1 MPDELT
7 STTAAVTETPA
18 VTTTEAVPV
27 TAPDPQ
33 SDRIKELTEKISR
46 YEQLV
51 VTPEYQTFLAQR
63 GQPAAPQ
70 KREYSSE
77 EKTAFQDKLNNM
89 SRAEFAAF
97 VRDLTVETVKEQM
110 FLPIQS
116 QMVTEKVKDQI
127 VDVSGKYTDY
137 WDYRGEMITVSN
149 QNPTLNAEQVYHLAK
164 AARASVPPVPGAKPP
179 VRKAG
184 GETPSSVPA
193 SRTATVAPEFNA
205 AFEAAFKKVG
215 L

>member
-1 MPDELT
+1 MAE
-7 STTAAVTETPA
+7 ETV
-18 VTTTEAVPV
+18 VTTTTEVEPAAAAPEPV
-27 TAPDPQ
+27 VAPDPNELK
-33 SDRIKELTEKISR
+33 IKELSDKVSR

-51 VTPEYQTFLAQR
+51 VTPEYQAFLAQR
-63 GQPAAPQ
+63 GQQAQPQ
-70 KREYSSE
+70 KREYSAD
-77 EKTAFQDKLNNM
+77 EKTAFQEKLNNM

-116 QMVTEKVKDQI
+116 AMVTEKVKDQI
-127 VDVSGKYTDY
+127 VDVSGKYPDY
-137 WDYRGEMITVSN
+137 WDYRNDMIAVSN

-164 AARASVPPVPGAKPP
+164 AGRASAPPSTQAKPP

-184 GETPSSVPA
+184 GETPTGPPA
-193 SRTATVAPEFNA
+193 SRTQNVAPEFNA